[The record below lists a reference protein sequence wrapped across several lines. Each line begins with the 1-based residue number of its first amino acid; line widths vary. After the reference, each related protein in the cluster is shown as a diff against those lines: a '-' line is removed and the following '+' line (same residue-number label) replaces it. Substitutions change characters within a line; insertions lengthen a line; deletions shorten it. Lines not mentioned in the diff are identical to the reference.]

1 MSLTSNGS
9 KKTFTYSLNPL
20 IFLPNPWITPIL
32 NPQFLVNTCMLL
44 SKLEIKGFKSFGD
57 KMVIHFDKGIT
68 GVVGPNGCGKSNVV
82 DAIRWVLGE
91 QKSRLLRSDKMENVI
106 FNGTKNRKATNLAE
120 VSLTFENTKN
130 LLPTEYTHVTITR
143 RYYRT
148 GESEYQI
155 NGVTCRLKDI
165 TNLFLDTGINSNSY
179 AIIELK
185 MIDELLNDKNNSR
198 RELFEEAAGISKFKN
213 RKRETLRKLED
224 TDADL
229 SRVEDLLFEID
240 KNLKALEKQAKQAAK
255 YFEIK
260 AEYRE
265 ASINLA
271 KKSLEQ
277 LLQSLQEVQNSS
289 QNEADLKLQ
298 LQTQITELEAQLSAA
313 KAELI
318 GKEKLLASR
327 QKALNEQVNKIR
339 GFESDKKIKNE
350 RLRFLEDRSQALREQ
365 IDLDRKSNDRAAFSI
380 RSLEQEKEGAEKLLA
395 EKEVLV
401 SQLREEYDSQK
412 ASTTEKQDQHK
423 ALNQQVEK
431 TKEHLYQV
439 GKEVEIKQIQLS
451 TLKQEL
457 ERTSYDDSSQEA
469 NLAEYEIG
477 MNQVKAE
484 LDEAQASHSLLKQ
497 KQEEQNQK
505 VEDTN
510 RVVELIREELTQIS
524 RKLDSKTNEFSLTKS
539 LVENLEGF
547 PEAIKFLKKNP
558 SWGKDVPLLSDLLTT
573 DDRYRIT
580 IENYL
585 ESYLNYYVVD
595 TEAEAIAAIQLLSDA
610 ARGKPNFFILEH
622 FEHFKASQAQLFSNT
637 IAATEIIEFDE
648 KYSRLINFI
657 LDNVYIVQGDY
668 KEFPQGVE
676 GVFLA
681 ESGQYIKKRFSLSGG
696 SVGLFE
702 GKRIGRAK
710 NLEKLEKEIKELHKK
725 VSSAR
730 SNLDQKVSELSKLK
744 EVSFKKASE
753 ESQVR
758 IDELNAAFVS
768 VRTKKEQL
776 AELLSSNAN
785 KREDILER
793 IAGLEDRLAV
803 ILPQLTVEKE
813 QFELA
818 AEQLASAAEVLEQEN
833 KRLTEKSQ
841 LFNQENITYIQQ
853 LNRVSAAEQEI
864 TFKQSA
870 FESSKE
876 RIEKAQAELAQLD
889 AEIKVL
895 LDTNEVKDDELIEL
909 YTEKEAIE
917 LGVTEAEKSYYTARG
932 QIDELDN
939 GIRSLQKSKEGFEQL
954 ILSLQ
959 AQVTEIRLKMSGMK
973 ERLNVE
979 FDLDLDQVMAENPA
993 LDPVFADFKEEELRE
1008 LVRKQKER
1016 LDKIG
1021 PINPMAMEAYDEI
1034 KIRYDFISNQKE
1046 DLAKAKLSLL
1056 STISEIDL
1064 VAKET
1069 FLDAFGKIKE
1079 NFVKV
1084 FRSLFTE
1091 QDDCDLTLV
1100 DPDNPLESA
1109 IEIMAK
1115 PKGKRPLTINQLSGG
1130 EKTLTATSLL
1140 FSIYLL
1146 KPAPFCIFDEVDA
1159 PLDDANIDKF
1169 NQIIQKFSAESQFII
1184 VTHNKRTMASTDIIY
1199 GITMIE
1205 AGVSRVVPVDL
1216 RELE

>member
-1 MSLTSNGS
+1 
-9 KKTFTYSLNPL
+9 
-20 IFLPNPWITPIL
+20 
-32 NPQFLVNTCMLL
+32 MLL

-91 QKSRLLRSDKMENVI
+91 QKSRMLRSDKMENVI
-106 FNGTKNRKATNLAE
+106 FNGTKNRKPTNLAE

-130 LLPTEYTHVTITR
+130 LLPTEYTYVTITR
-143 RYYRT
+143 RYYRS

-155 NGVTCRLKDI
+155 NGITCRLKDI

-240 KNLKALEKQAKQAAK
+240 KNLKSLEKQAKQAAK

-260 AEYRE
+260 ADYRV

-277 LLQSLQEVQNSS
+277 LQLGLVDAQTKIQQESDHKLEIQS
-289 QNEADLKLQ
+289 
-298 LQTQITELEAQLSAA
+298 QIVALEAQLSSS
-313 KAELI
+313 KSDLI

-339 GFESDKKIKNE
+339 TFESDKKIKNE
-350 RLRFLEDRSQALREQ
+350 RLRFLEDRSQSLREQ
-365 IDLDRKSNDRAAFSI
+365 IDQDRKSNERAAFAI
-380 RSLEQEKEGAEKLLA
+380 RSLEQEKDGAKKILA
-395 EKEVLV
+395 EKEFLVTHLREDYELQKTTTAAKQEHHKELSLRV
-401 SQLREEYDSQK
+401 SQI
-412 ASTTEKQDQHK
+412 
-423 ALNQQVEK
+423 
-431 TKEHLYQV
+431 KERVYQA
-439 GKEVEIKQIQLS
+439 GKEVEIKQIQWS

-457 ERTSYDDSSQEA
+457 ERTSSDDSSQTA
-469 NLAEYEIG
+469 NLAEFE
-477 MNQVKAE
+477 QSLVLVKVQ
-484 LDEAQASHSLLKQ
+484 LDKAQQDYDLLKQ
-497 KQEEQNQK
+497 KKEDQDQK
-505 VEDTN
+505 VEETTKVID
-510 RVVELIREELTQIS
+510 VIREELTQIA
-524 RKLDSKTNEFSLTKS
+524 RKLDSKTNEFNLTKS

-547 PEAIKFLKKNP
+547 PEAIKFLKKNQ
-558 SWGKDVPLLSDLLTT
+558 SWAKDVPLLSDLLTT
-573 DDRYRIT
+573 DEKYRVT

-585 ESYLNYYVVD
+585 ENYLNYYVVD
-595 TEAEAIAAIQLLSDA
+595 TEQEAISAIQLLSDA
-610 ARGKPNFFILEH
+610 ARGKANFFILEQ
-622 FEHFKASQAQLFSNT
+622 FEKFSPGKVQAFPNAL
-637 IAATEIIEFDE
+637 AATKIIDFEA

-668 KEFPQGVE
+668 SDFPSLNE
-676 GVFLA
+676 GVFLS
-681 ESGQYIKKRFSLSGG
+681 ESGKYIKKKFSLSGG

-710 NLEKLEKEIKELHKK
+710 NLEKLEKEIKELHKQ
-725 VSSAR
+725 VSTSRA
-730 SNLDQKVSELSKLK
+730 NLDQKLGDLAKLK
-744 EVSFKKASE
+744 ELSFKKE
-753 ESQVR
+753 MEQSQAR
-758 IDELNAAFVS
+758 LQELNSDFVS

-776 AELLSSNAN
+776 AELLNSNAT
-785 KREDILER
+785 KREDILAR
-793 IAGLEDRLAV
+793 IESIDESLKEIQPRLVTENALFEDLN
-803 ILPQLTVEKE
+803 
-813 QFELA
+813 
-818 AEQLASAAEVLEQEN
+818 EQLEQVTEELESVL
-833 KRLTEKSQ
+833 KILSEKSQ

-853 LNRVSAAEQEI
+853 LNRVTSAEQEI
-864 TFKQSA
+864 EFKQTA
-870 FESSKE
+870 FESSKD
-876 RIEKAQAELAQLD
+876 RIEKYQEELLQLD
-889 AEIKVL
+889 TEIKTL
-895 LDTNEVKDDELIEL
+895 LDSHEVKDEELIEL
-909 YTEKEAIE
+909 YSEKEGIE
-917 LGVTEAEKSYYTARG
+917 LGVTEAEKNYYSERG
-932 QIDELDN
+932 AIDELDTR
-939 GIRSLQKSKEGFEQL
+939 IRSLQKAKESYDEL
-954 ILSLQ
+954 VLALQ
-959 AQVTEIRLKMSGMK
+959 NRINEVRLKMAGMK

-979 FDLDLDQVMAENPA
+979 FDIELETLMAENP
-993 LDPVFADFKEEELRE
+993 LVDSEFEEFKEENLKEI
-1008 LVRKQKER
+1008 VQKHKEK

-1034 KIRYDFISNQKE
+1034 KIRYDFITSQKE
-1046 DLAKAKLSLL
+1046 DLIQAKESLL

-1064 VAKET
+1064 VARET

-1079 NFVKV
+1079 NFVRV

-1091 QDDCDLTLV
+1091 EDDCDLTLV
-1100 DPDNPLESA
+1100 DPENPLESA

-1169 NQIIQKFSAESQFII
+1169 NQIIHKFSAESQFII

-1216 RELE
+1216 RELD

>member
-1 MSLTSNGS
+1 
-9 KKTFTYSLNPL
+9 
-20 IFLPNPWITPIL
+20 
-32 NPQFLVNTCMLL
+32 MLL

-91 QKSRLLRSDKMENVI
+91 QKSRMLRSDKMENVI
-106 FNGTKNRKATNLAE
+106 FNGTKNRKPTNLAE

-130 LLPTEYTHVTITR
+130 LLPTEYTYVTITR
-143 RYYRT
+143 RYYRS

-155 NGVTCRLKDI
+155 NGITCRLKDI

-240 KNLKALEKQAKQAAK
+240 KNLKSLEKQAKQAAK

-260 AEYRE
+260 ADYRI

-277 LLQSLQEVQNSS
+277 LQLGLVDAQTKIQQESDHKLEIQS
-289 QNEADLKLQ
+289 
-298 LQTQITELEAQLSAA
+298 QIVALEAQLSAS
-313 KAELI
+313 KSDLI

-339 GFESDKKIKNE
+339 TFESDKKIKNE
-350 RLRFLEDRSQALREQ
+350 RLRFLEDRSQSLREQ
-365 IDLDRKSNDRAAFSI
+365 IDQDRKSNERAAFAI
-380 RSLEQEKEGAEKLLA
+380 RSLEQEKDGAQKILA
-395 EKEVLV
+395 EKELLV
-401 SQLREEYDSQK
+401 AQLREEYELQK
-412 ASTTEKQDQHK
+412 TKTAKKQEQHK
-423 ALNQQVEK
+423 ALSLKVSQI
-431 TKEHLYQV
+431 KERVYQA
-439 GKEVEIKQIQLS
+439 GKEVEIKQIQWS

-457 ERTSYDDSSQEA
+457 ERTSSDDSSQTA
-469 NLAEYEIG
+469 NLVEFEQSLVLVKVQLDKAQQDYE
-477 MNQVKAE
+477 
-484 LDEAQASHSLLKQ
+484 LLKQ
-497 KQEEQNQK
+497 KKEEQDQK

-510 RVVELIREELTQIS
+510 KIIEVIREELTQLS
-524 RKLDSKTNEFSLTKS
+524 RKLDSKTNEFNLTKS

-547 PEAIKFLKKNP
+547 PEAIKFLKKNQ

-573 DDRYRIT
+573 DEKYRVT
-580 IENYL
+580 IENFL
-585 ESYLNYYVVD
+585 ENYLNYYVVE
-595 TEAEAIAAIQLLSDA
+595 TEQEAIAAIQLLSDA
-610 ARGKPNFFILEH
+610 ARGKANFFILEH
-622 FEHFKASQAQLFSNT
+622 FEKFSPSKAQVFPNAL
-637 IAATEIIEFDE
+637 AATKIIEFED

-668 KEFPQGVE
+668 PDFPSQKE
-676 GVFLA
+676 GVFLS
-681 ESGQYIKKRFSLSGG
+681 ESGKYIKKKFSLSGG

-725 VSSAR
+725 VSTSRA
-730 SNLDQKVSELSKLK
+730 NLDQKLGDLSKLK
-744 EVSFKKASE
+744 ELSFKKE
-753 ESQVR
+753 LEQSQAR
-758 IDELNAAFVS
+758 LQELNSDFVS

-776 AELLSSNAN
+776 AELLYSNAN
-785 KREDILER
+785 KREDILAR
-793 IAGLEDRLAV
+793 IESIQESLEE
-803 ILPQLTVEKE
+803 IQPQLVKE
-813 QFELA
+813 NALFEDLN
-818 AEQLASAAEVLEQEN
+818 EQLEQLTEDLETVL
-833 KRLTEKSQ
+833 KILSEKSQ

-853 LNRVSAAEQEI
+853 LNRVTSAEQEI
-864 TFKQSA
+864 EFKQTA
-870 FESSKE
+870 FESSKD
-876 RIEKAQAELAQLD
+876 RIEKYQEELSQLD
-889 AEIKVL
+889 DEIKTL
-895 LDTNEVKDDELIEL
+895 LESHEVKDEELIEL
-909 YTEKEAIE
+909 YSEKEGIE
-917 LGVTEAEKSYYTARG
+917 LGVTEAEKSYYGERG
-932 QIDELDN
+932 AIDELDTR
-939 GIRSLQKSKEGFEQL
+939 IRSLQKAKEAYDEL
-954 ILSLQ
+954 VLALQ
-959 AQVTEIRLKMSGMK
+959 NQINEVRLKMAGMK

-979 FDLDLDQVMAENPA
+979 FDIELETLMAENPMV
-993 LDPVFADFKEEELRE
+993 DSEFEELRE
-1008 LVRKQKER
+1008 EDLKEIVQKHKEK

-1034 KIRYDFISNQKE
+1034 KIRYDFIISQKE
-1046 DLAKAKLSLL
+1046 DLIQAKESLL

-1064 VAKET
+1064 VARET

-1079 NFVKV
+1079 NFVRV

-1091 QDDCDLTLV
+1091 EDDCDLTLV
-1100 DPDNPLESA
+1100 DPENPLESA

-1169 NQIIQKFSAESQFII
+1169 NQIIHKFSAESQFII

-1216 RELE
+1216 RELD

>member
-1 MSLTSNGS
+1 
-9 KKTFTYSLNPL
+9 
-20 IFLPNPWITPIL
+20 
-32 NPQFLVNTCMLL
+32 
-44 SKLEIKGFKSFGD
+44 
-57 KMVIHFDKGIT
+57 
-68 GVVGPNGCGKSNVV
+68 
-82 DAIRWVLGE
+82 
-91 QKSRLLRSDKMENVI
+91 
-106 FNGTKNRKATNLAE
+106 
-120 VSLTFENTKN
+120 
-130 LLPTEYTHVTITR
+130 
-143 RYYRT
+143 
-148 GESEYQI
+148 
-155 NGVTCRLKDI
+155 LKDI

-229 SRVEDLLFEID
+229 ARVEDLLFEID
-240 KNLKALEKQAKQAAK
+240 KNLKSLEKQAKQAAK

-260 AEYRE
+260 ADYRI

-277 LLQSLQEVQNSS
+277 LQFALAEAQGKIQEES
-289 QNEADLKLQ
+289 DHKLEI
-298 LQTQITELEAQLSAA
+298 QTQILSLEAQLSAA
-313 KAELI
+313 KADLI

-339 GFESDKKIKNE
+339 TFESDKRIKNE

-365 IDLDRKSNDRAAFSI
+365 IDQDRKSNERAAFAI
-380 RSLEQEKEGAEKLLA
+380 RSLEQEKEGAEKILA

-401 SQLREEYDSQK
+401 AQLREEYDRQK
-412 ASTTEKQDQHK
+412 TATAAKQEQHK
-423 ALNQQVEK
+423 DLSQQVSQIK
-431 TKEHLYQV
+431 DRVYQA
-439 GKEVEIKQIQLS
+439 GKEVEIKQIQWS

-457 ERTSYDDSSQEA
+457 ERTSSDDSSQEA
-469 NLAEYEIG
+469 NLVDFEQNLAR
-477 MNQVKAE
+477 VKAQ
-484 LDEAQASHSLLKQ
+484 LDEAQQGYEVLKQ
-497 KQEEQNQK
+497 KQEDQDQK
-505 VEDTN
+505 VEETN
-510 RVVELIREELTQIS
+510 RIVEMIREELTQIS
-524 RKLDSKTNEFSLTKS
+524 RKLDSKTNEFNLTKS

-573 DDRYRIT
+573 DEKYRVT

-585 ESYLNYYVVD
+585 ENYLNYYVVD

-610 ARGKPNFFILEH
+610 ARGKANFFILEH
-622 FEHFKASQAQLFSNT
+622 FEQFSPSQAQLFPNA
-637 IAATEIIEFDE
+637 IAATEIIEFDV

-657 LDNVYIVQGDY
+657 LDNVYIVRGDY
-668 KEFPQGVE
+668 PDFPSQKE

-681 ESGQYIKKRFSLSGG
+681 ESGKYIKKKFSLSGG

-725 VSSAR
+725 VSSSRA
-730 SNLDQKVSELSKLK
+730 NLDFKLGELTKLK
-744 EVSFKKASE
+744 ELSYKKALE
-753 ESQVR
+753 ESQAKLQV
-758 IDELNAAFVS
+758 LNSEYVS

-776 AELLSSNAN
+776 AELLYSNAN
-785 KREDILER
+785 KREDILAR
-793 IAGLEDRLAV
+793 IASLEESLEE
-803 ILPQLTVEKE
+803 IQPQLVKEKAL
-813 QFELA
+813 FEELN
-818 AEQLASAAEVLEQEN
+818 EQLILVTEELEAVSTLLSA
-833 KRLTEKSQ
+833 KSQ

-853 LNRVSAAEQEI
+853 LNRVSSAEQEI
-864 TFKQSA
+864 EFKQAA

-876 RIEKAQAELAQLD
+876 RIEKSQEELSQLD
-889 AEIKVL
+889 GEIKML
-895 LDTNEVKDDELIEL
+895 LDSNEVKDEELIEM
-909 YTEKEAIE
+909 YTEKEGIE
-917 LGVTEAEKSYYTARG
+917 IGVTEAEKSYYGGRG
-932 QIDELDN
+932 DIDELDTR
-939 GIRSLQKSKEGFEQL
+939 IRSLQKAKEGYDEL
-954 ILSLQ
+954 VLALQ
-959 AQVTEIRLKMSGMK
+959 NQINEFRLKMTGMK
-973 ERLNVE
+973 ERLSVE
-979 FDLDLDQVMAENPA
+979 FDIDLETLMAENPLVDA
-993 LDPVFADFKEEELRE
+993 EFEAFKEEDLKE
-1008 LVRKQKER
+1008 LVQKQKER
-1016 LDKIG
+1016 LDRIG
-1021 PINPMAMEAYDEI
+1021 PVNPMAMEAYDEI
-1034 KIRYDFISNQKE
+1034 KIRYDFITAQKD
-1046 DLAKAKLSLL
+1046 DLIKAKESLL

-1064 VAKET
+1064 VARET

-1079 NFVKV
+1079 NFIRV

-1216 RELE
+1216 RELD

>member
-1 MSLTSNGS
+1 
-9 KKTFTYSLNPL
+9 
-20 IFLPNPWITPIL
+20 
-32 NPQFLVNTCMLL
+32 MLL

-91 QKSRLLRSDKMENVI
+91 QKSRMLRSDKMENVI
-106 FNGTKNRKATNLAE
+106 FNGTKNRKPTNMAE

-165 TNLFLDTGINSNSY
+165 TNLFMDTGITSNSY

-185 MIDELLNDKNNSR
+185 MIEELLNDKNNSR

-229 SRVEDLLFEID
+229 ARVEDLLFEID
-240 KNLKALEKQAKQAAK
+240 KNLKSLEKQAKQAAK

-260 AEYRE
+260 ADYRL

-271 KKSLEQ
+271 KKSIEQ
-277 LLQSLQEVQNSS
+277 YAQALIEANSKITQES
-289 QNEADLKLQ
+289 DRKLQ
-298 LQTQITELEAQLSAA
+298 VQTQIADLEAQLSEL

-318 GKEKLLASR
+318 HKEKLLSSR
-327 QKALNEQVNKIR
+327 QKTLNEHVNKIR
-339 GFESDKKIKNE
+339 AFESEKKIKNE

-365 IDLDRKSNDRAAFSI
+365 IENDRKSNDRAGFSI
-380 RSLEQEKEGAEKLLA
+380 RSLQQEKESAEKILG
-395 EKEVLV
+395 EKEFVV
-401 SQLREEYDSQK
+401 SQLREEYDTQK
-412 ASTTEKQDQHK
+412 LLTSEKQQ
-423 ALNQQVEK
+423 AQ
-431 TKEHLYQV
+431 KEVSLRFESLKERVYQL

-457 ERTSYDDSSQEA
+457 ERTSSDDSSQEA
-469 NLAEYEIG
+469 NLVEFEDK
-477 MNQVKAE
+477 MAE
-484 LDEAQASHSLLKQ
+484 LKAQLDAAQSSYATLKS
-497 KQEEQNQK
+497 KQEDQDQK
-505 VEDTN
+505 IEETN
-510 RVVELIREELTQIS
+510 RVIEMIREELTTSS
-524 RKLDSKTNEFSLTKS
+524 RKLDSKTNEFNLTKS

-547 PEAIKFLKKNP
+547 PEAIKFLKKND
-558 SWGKDVPLLSDLLTT
+558 SWGKDIPLLSDLLTT
-573 DDRYRIT
+573 DEKYRVT

-585 ESYLNYYVVD
+585 ENYMNYYVVD
-595 TEAEAIAAIQLLSDA
+595 TEVQAIAAIQLLSDA
-610 ARGKPNFFILEH
+610 ARGKANFFVLEH
-622 FEHFKASQAQLFSNT
+622 FERFKPGQSKLFANA
-637 IAATEIIEFDE
+637 IAATEIIEFDV
-648 KYSRLINFI
+648 KYGRLINFI
-657 LDNVYIVQGDY
+657 LDNVYLVQGDY
-668 KEFPQGVE
+668 KDFPTDPDCI
-676 GVFLA
+676 FLS
-681 ESGQYIKKRFSLSGG
+681 ETGKYTKRKFSISGG

-710 NLEKLEKEIKELHKK
+710 NLEKLDKEIKELGKK
-725 VSSAR
+725 VSTTR
-730 SNLDQKVSELSKLK
+730 SNLDQKLSDLLKLK
-744 EVSFKKASE
+744 EVSYKKALE
-753 ESQVR
+753 ESQVA
-758 IDELNAAFVS
+758 INELNSAYVS
-768 VRTKKEQL
+768 IRTKKEQL

-785 KREDILER
+785 KREDILDR
-793 IAGLEDRLAV
+793 IATLEESLTTIQPRLAE
-803 ILPQLTVEKE
+803 EKE
-813 QFELA
+813 QFDGL
-818 AEQLASAAEVLEQEN
+818 AEQVALLTEEVEAEN
-833 KRLTEKSQ
+833 KRLAEKSQ
-841 LFNQENITYIQQ
+841 TFNQENITYIQQ
-853 LNRVSAAEQEI
+853 VNRVNNLEQEI
-864 TFKQSA
+864 EFKQNA

-876 RIEKAQAELAQLD
+876 RIEKSQAELAQLD
-889 AEIKVL
+889 AEIKSL
-895 LDTNEVKDDELIEL
+895 LDNNEVKDDELIEL
-909 YTEKEAIE
+909 YSEKESIE
-917 LGVTEAEKSYYTARG
+917 QGVTEAEKDYYGARG
-932 QIDELDN
+932 LIDETDTR
-939 GIRSLQKSKEGFEQL
+939 IRSLQKSKEGFDHL
-954 ILSLQ
+954 LSELQ
-959 AQVTEIRLKMSGMK
+959 NAINEIKLKMSGMK
-973 ERLNVE
+973 ERLSVE
-979 FDLDLDQVMAENPA
+979 FELDLDQLMEENPN
-993 LDPVFADFKEEELRE
+993 LDSEFADFAEEELRD

-1016 LDKIG
+1016 LEKIG

-1034 KIRYDFISNQKE
+1034 KIRFDFITGQKA
-1046 DLAKAKLSLL
+1046 DLVKAKESLL
-1056 STISEIDL
+1056 STISEIDQ
-1064 VAKET
+1064 VAKDT

-1100 DPDNPLESA
+1100 DPDNPLESP

-1169 NQIIQKFSAESQFII
+1169 NQIIQKFSSESQFII
-1184 VTHNKRTMASTDIIY
+1184 VTHNKRTMASTDIMY
-1199 GITMIE
+1199 GVTMIE

-1216 RELE
+1216 RELA

>member
-1 MSLTSNGS
+1 
-9 KKTFTYSLNPL
+9 
-20 IFLPNPWITPIL
+20 
-32 NPQFLVNTCMLL
+32 MLL

-91 QKSRLLRSDKMENVI
+91 QKSRMLRSDKMENVI
-106 FNGTKNRKATNLAE
+106 FNGTKNRKPTNMAE

-165 TNLFLDTGINSNSY
+165 TNLFMDTGINSNSY

-229 SRVEDLLFEID
+229 ARVEDLLFEID
-240 KNLKALEKQAKQAAK
+240 KNLKSLEKQAKQAAK

-260 AEYRE
+260 ADYRL

-271 KKSLEQ
+271 KKSIEQ
-277 LLQSLQEVQNSS
+277 YAQALIEANSKITQES
-289 QNEADLKLQ
+289 DRKLQ
-298 LQTQITELEAQLSAA
+298 VQTQIADLEAQLSEL
-313 KAELI
+313 KADLI
-318 GKEKLLASR
+318 HKEKLLSSR
-327 QKALNEQVNKIR
+327 QKTLNEHVNKIR
-339 GFESDKKIKNE
+339 AFESEKKIKNE

-365 IDLDRKSNDRAAFSI
+365 IDNDRKSNDRAGFSI
-380 RSLEQEKEGAEKLLA
+380 RSLQQEKESAEKILG
-395 EKEVLV
+395 EKEFIV
-401 SQLREEYDSQK
+401 SQLREEYDAQK
-412 ASTTEKQDQHK
+412 LITSEKQQAQK
-423 ALNQQVEK
+423 EVALRFESL
-431 TKEHLYQV
+431 KERVYQL

-457 ERTSYDDSSQEA
+457 ERTSSDDSSQEA
-469 NLAEYEIG
+469 NLVEFEDKMG
-477 MNQVKAE
+477 E
-484 LDEAQASHSLLKQ
+484 LKTQLDSAQATYATLKT
-497 KQEEQNQK
+497 KQEDQDQK
-505 VEDTN
+505 IEETN
-510 RVVELIREELTQIS
+510 RVIEMIREELTTSS
-524 RKLDSKTNEFSLTKS
+524 RKLDSKTNEFNLTKS

-547 PEAIKFLKKNP
+547 PEAIKFLKKND
-558 SWGKDVPLLSDLLTT
+558 SWGKDIPLLSDLLTT
-573 DDRYRIT
+573 DEKYRVT

-585 ESYLNYYVVD
+585 ESYMNYYVVD
-595 TEAEAIAAIQLLSDA
+595 TEVQAIAAIQLLSDA
-610 ARGKPNFFILEH
+610 ARGKANFFVLEH
-622 FEHFKASQAQLFSNT
+622 FERFKPSQSKLFANA
-637 IAATEIIEFDE
+637 IAATEIIEFDV

-657 LDNVYIVQGDY
+657 LDNVYLVQGDY
-668 KEFPQGVE
+668 KDFPTDPDC
-676 GVFLA
+676 VFLS
-681 ESGQYIKKRFSLSGG
+681 ETGKYTKRKFSISGG

-710 NLEKLEKEIKELHKK
+710 NLEKLDKEIKDLGKK
-725 VSSAR
+725 VSTTR
-730 SNLDQKVSELSKLK
+730 SNLDQKLSDLLKLK
-744 EVSFKKASE
+744 EVSYKKALE
-753 ESQVR
+753 ESQLA
-758 IDELNAAFVS
+758 INELNSAYVS
-768 VRTKKEQL
+768 IRTKKEQL

-785 KREDILER
+785 KREDILDR
-793 IAGLEDRLAV
+793 IATLEESLTTIQPRLAE
-803 ILPQLTVEKE
+803 EKE
-813 QFELA
+813 QFDGL
-818 AEQLASAAEVLEQEN
+818 AEQVALLTEEVEAEN
-833 KRLTEKSQ
+833 KRLAEKSQ
-841 LFNQENITYIQQ
+841 TFNQENITYIQQ
-853 LNRVSAAEQEI
+853 VNRVNSLEQEI
-864 TFKQSA
+864 EFKQNA
-870 FESSKE
+870 FDSSKE
-876 RIEKAQAELAQLD
+876 RIEKSQAELAQLD
-889 AEIKVL
+889 AEIKSL
-895 LDTNEVKDDELIEL
+895 LDNNEVKDDELIEL
-909 YTEKEAIE
+909 YSEKESIE
-917 LGVTEAEKSYYTARG
+917 QGVTEAEKDYYGARG
-932 QIDELDN
+932 LIDETDTR
-939 GIRSLQKSKEGFEQL
+939 IRGLQKSKEGFDHL
-954 ILSLQ
+954 LSELQ
-959 AQVTEIRLKMSGMK
+959 NSINEIKLKMSGMK
-973 ERLNVE
+973 ERLSVE
-979 FDLDLDQVMAENPA
+979 FELDLDQLMEENPN
-993 LDPVFADFKEEELRE
+993 LDPEFADFAEEELRD

-1016 LDKIG
+1016 LEKIG

-1034 KIRYDFISNQKE
+1034 KIRFDFITGQKA
-1046 DLAKAKLSLL
+1046 DLVKAKESLL
-1056 STISEIDL
+1056 STISEIDQ

-1100 DPDNPLESA
+1100 DPDNPLESP

-1169 NQIIQKFSAESQFII
+1169 NQIIQKFSSESQFII
-1184 VTHNKRTMASTDIIY
+1184 VTHNKRTMASTDIMY
-1199 GITMIE
+1199 GVTMIE

-1216 RELE
+1216 RELA

>member
-1 MSLTSNGS
+1 
-9 KKTFTYSLNPL
+9 
-20 IFLPNPWITPIL
+20 
-32 NPQFLVNTCMLL
+32 
-44 SKLEIKGFKSFGD
+44 
-57 KMVIHFDKGIT
+57 MVIHFDKGIT

-91 QKSRLLRSDKMENVI
+91 QKSRMLRSEKMENVI
-106 FNGTKNRKATNLAE
+106 FNGTKNRKPTNLAE

-229 SRVEDLLFEID
+229 DRVEDLLFEID
-240 KNLKALEKQAKQAAK
+240 KNLKALEKQAKQASR

-260 AEYRE
+260 AEYRM

-277 LLQSLQEVQNSS
+277 LQVNLVNAQSKIQQETDQKLVIQTKI
-289 QNEADLKLQ
+289 AD
-298 LQTQITELEAQLSAA
+298 LEAQLSAT
-313 KAELI
+313 KADLV
-318 GKEKLLASR
+318 GKEKVLASR

-339 GFESDKKIKNE
+339 TFESDKKIKNE
-350 RLRFLEDRSQALREQ
+350 RLRFLEDRSQVLREQ
-365 IDLDRKSNDRAAFSI
+365 IDQDRKSNDRAAFAI
-380 RSLEQEKEGAEKLLA
+380 RSLEQEKEAAEKILA

-401 SQLREEYDSQK
+401 SELREAYDLQK
-412 ASTTEKQDQHK
+412 TAASAKQEQHK
-423 ALNQQVEK
+423 ELSQQVSQI
-431 TKEHLYQV
+431 KERVYQAS
-439 GKEVEIKQIQLS
+439 KEVEIKQIQWS

-457 ERTSYDDSSQEA
+457 ERTSSDDSTQEA
-469 NLAEYEIG
+469 SLADFEQG
-477 MNQVKAE
+477 LTQLKSQLDKAQE
-484 LDEAQASHSLLKQ
+484 NFDQLKQ
-497 KQEEQNQK
+497 KQEEQDQK
-505 VEDTN
+505 VEETN
-510 RVVELIREELTQIS
+510 RIVEMIREELTQIS
-524 RKLDSKTNEFSLTKS
+524 RKLDSKTNEFNLTKS

-573 DDRYRIT
+573 EEKYRVT

-585 ESYLNYYVVD
+585 ENYLNYYVVD
-595 TEAEAIAAIQLLSDA
+595 TEAEAISAIQLLSDA
-610 ARGKPNFFILEH
+610 ARGKANFFILEH
-622 FEHFKASQAQLFSNT
+622 FEHFTPSQSQIFPNAR
-637 IAATEIIEFDE
+637 AATEIIEFDI
-648 KYSRLINFI
+648 KYSRLINYI
-657 LDNVYIVQGDY
+657 LDNVYLVQGDY
-668 KEFPQGVE
+668 PDFPSQKE
-676 GVFLA
+676 GVFLS
-681 ESGQYIKKRFSLSGG
+681 ESGKYIKKKFSLSGG

-710 NLEKLEKEIKELHKK
+710 NLEKLEKEIKELNKK
-725 VSSAR
+725 VSSSRA
-730 SNLDQKVSELSKLK
+730 NLDQKLGELTKLK
-744 EVSFKKASE
+744 ELSYKKTLE
-753 ESQVR
+753 ESQA
-758 IDELNAAFVS
+758 ELQELTSNYVS

-776 AELLSSNAN
+776 SELLTSNAT
-785 KREDILER
+785 KREDILVR
-793 IAGLEDRLAV
+793 ISNLDESLAQ
-803 ILPQLTVEKE
+803 IQPLLLQEKEGYEKLNDQLTI
-813 QFELA
+813 
-818 AEQLASAAEVLEQEN
+818 
-833 KRLTEKSQ
+833 LTEELETNNRLLTERSQ
-841 LFNQENITYIQQ
+841 RFNQENITYIQQ
-853 LNRVSAAEQEI
+853 LNRVSNAEQEI
-864 TFKQSA
+864 EFKKSA
-870 FESSKE
+870 FEGSKG
-876 RIEKAQAELAQLD
+876 RIEKSQVELVQLD
-889 AEIKVL
+889 TEIKSL
-895 LDTNEVKDDELIEL
+895 LDNNEVKDEELIAL
-909 YTEKEAIE
+909 YTEKEDIE
-917 LGVTEAEKSYYTARG
+917 LGVTEAEKSYYSTRG
-932 QIDELDN
+932 LIEELDTQ
-939 GIRSLQKSKEGFEQL
+939 IRSLQKAKEGYDEL
-954 ILSLQ
+954 VLALQ
-959 AQVTEIRLKMSGMK
+959 AQINEIRLQMSGMK

-979 FDLDLDQVMAENPA
+979 FDLDLEALMAENP
-993 LDPVFADFKEEELRE
+993 LVDEPFLEFKEEDLRG
-1008 LVRKQKER
+1008 LVHKQKDR

-1034 KIRYDFISNQKE
+1034 KIRFDFITSQKE
-1046 DLAKAKLSLL
+1046 DLIKAKESLI

-1064 VAKET
+1064 VARET

-1079 NFVKV
+1079 NFVRV

-1100 DPDNPLESA
+1100 DPENPLESA

-1216 RELE
+1216 RELD